1 MPSNKPIFQYVFW
14 SVVAVVF
21 GAGSMWAVST
31 TAKILP
37 NPSLLGGE
45 IYQASS
51 GLAFKEVGFKNPNQ
65 KISFANFDRANPEV
79 PPVGKVIVADLRQ
92 MVLYLYN
99 NGQLVSTSTVLAK
112 GRPGSPWETPVGEY
126 GIKTKEA
133 KHFSSIGKV
142 WMPYSMQFFGN
153 FFIHGWP
160 YDSRGKAVPVTY
172 SGGCIRLSDLD
183 AKKVYDFADMSTA
196 VLVFGSDKILP
207 KVASTSLSSLGVASL
222 ASSYLS
228 LKNPDKMPMS
238 AESYLVA
245 DIDTGEVIIEKNKD
259 RILPIASVTKLMTAL
274 VSLETINQLEMT
286 TIKKES
292 YKTYSKTGRLYLN
305 EKVTIGDLIYPLLL
319 ESSNMSAEALAQ
331 SRNRTSFLNQ
341 MNEKAK
347 AIGMAN
353 TSFDDPSGLSENNIS
368 TASDLF
374 KQARYIYKYKKYIFD
389 ITKEPKKTVGKH
401 QWRNVNNLYALDNYI
416 GGKNGYT
423 DEANRTLVALFK
435 LPLSEFESRTV
446 ALILLR
452 SENRKQDTAEII
464 KFLTNNVSRETKS
477 AFTPAV
483 L

>member
-1 MPSNKPIFQYVFW
+1 MAVF
-14 SVVAVVF
+14 F

-31 TAKILP
+31 AARILP
-37 NPSLLGGE
+37 NPSILGGQ

-51 GLAFKEVGFKNPNQ
+51 GLAFKEVGFKNPNK
-65 KISFANFDRANPEV
+65 KISFANFDQDNPEV
-79 PPVGKVIVADLRQ
+79 PATGKVIVADLGH
-92 MVLYLYN
+92 MVIYLYRD
-99 NGQLVSTSTVLAK
+99 GKLVSTSTVLAK

-126 GIKTKEA
+126 SVKIKEA

-142 WMPYSMQFFGN
+142 WMPYSLQFFGN

-160 YDSRGKAVPVTY
+160 YDNRGRAVASSY
-172 SGGCIRLSDLD
+172 SGGCIRLADVE
-183 AKKVYDFADMSTA
+183 AKKVYDFADNGTM
-196 VLVFGSDKILP
+196 VLVFGSDKILS
-207 KVASTSLSSLGVASL
+207 KVSNSVSNLGLSSL

-228 LKNPDKMPMS
+228 LKNPDKMPLS

-245 DIDTGEVIIEKNKD
+245 DIDTGEIIIEKNKD
-259 RILPIASVTKLMTAL
+259 RILPIASITKLMTAL
-274 VSLETINQLEMT
+274 VSLETLNQTEST

-305 EKVTIGDLIYPLLL
+305 EKISIGDLIYPLLL
-319 ESSNMSAEALAQ
+319 ESSNMSAEAIAQ
-331 SRNRTSFLNQ
+331 AHNRVSFIAQ

-389 ITKEPKKTVGKH
+389 ITKESKKAVGKH
-401 QWRNVNNLYALDNYI
+401 EWRNVNNIYSLENYI

-423 DEANRTLVALFK
+423 DEANRTLVALFN
-435 LPLSEFESRTV
+435 LPLSEFETRTV

-477 AFTPAV
+477 AFTPTV

>member
-1 MPSNKPIFQYVFW
+1 MPSNKHIFQYVFW
-14 SVVAVVF
+14 SVVAITF
-21 GAGSMWAVST
+21 GAGSMWAVSI

-37 NPSLLGGE
+37 NPSILGGQ
-45 IYQASS
+45 IYQASPS
-51 GLAFKEVGFKNPNQ
+51 LAFQEVGFKNPNK
-65 KISFANFDRANPEV
+65 KISFANFDRDNPNV
-79 PPVGKVIVADLRQ
+79 PSSGKAIVADLKN
-92 MVLYLYN
+92 MIIYLYRD
-99 NGQLVSTSTVLAK
+99 GQLVSTSTILAK

-126 GIKTKEA
+126 NVKTKEE

-160 YDSRGKAVPVTY
+160 YDSRGKAVARTY
-172 SGGCIRLSDLD
+172 SGGCIRLSDIE
-183 AKKVYDFADMSTA
+183 AKKVYNFADSETV
-196 VLVFGSDKILP
+196 VLVFGSNKILSQ
-207 KVASTSLSSLGVASL
+207 VASSSSEIGLASL

-228 LKNPDKMPMS
+228 LKNPDKMPLS

-274 VSLETINQLEMT
+274 VSLETLNQSELT

-292 YKTYSKTGRLYLN
+292 YKTYSKTGRLLLN
-305 EKVTIGDLIYPLLL
+305 EKITIGDLIYPLLL
-319 ESSNMSAEALAQ
+319 ESSNMSAEAIA
-331 SRNRTSFLNQ
+331 RAHNRTVFLDQ

-347 AIGMAN
+347 AIGMSN
-353 TSFDDPSGLSENNIS
+353 TSFEDPSGLSENNIS

-389 ITKEPKKTVGKH
+389 ITKEGKKTVGRH
-401 QWRNVNNLYALDNYI
+401 EWRNMNNLYSLENYI

-452 SENRKQDTAEII
+452 SENRKQDTVEII